1 MKKKKRPWFKII
13 NFSAIS
19 ILFVLT
25 IIFLVLYI
33 LYPGKYDVAFFI
45 FVFIFGLWIVILFTG
60 TFLFYKK
67 DDITEGAKKLVAD
80 YKKKPKNNG
89 EDPKDGESSAENE
102 TKEEKIKRLE
112 EELKKLKDP
121 EK

>member
-67 DDITEGAKKLVAD
+67 DDIAEGAKKLVAD
-80 YKKKPKNNG
+80 YKKKPKNDD
-89 EDPKDGESSAENE
+89 EDPSDDQPSVEKE

>member
-1 MKKKKRPWFKII
+1 MKKKKRLWFKII

-33 LYPGKYDVAFFI
+33 LYPGKYDLAFFI
-45 FVFIFGLWIVILFTG
+45 FVFIFGLWIVVLFTG

-67 DDITEGAKKLVAD
+67 EDIAEGTKKLVAD
-80 YKKKPKNNG
+80 YKKKPKNDY
-89 EDPKDGESSAENE
+89 EDTINEEPTAEKE
-102 TKEEKIKRLE
+102 TKEEEIKRLE

>member
-13 NFSAIS
+13 NFSVIS

-25 IIFLVLYI
+25 IIFLVFYI
-33 LYPGKYDVAFFI
+33 LYPDKYDVVFFI
-45 FVFIFGLWIVILFTG
+45 FVFIFGLWIVVLFTG

-67 DDITEGAKKLVAD
+67 EDIAEGAKKLVAD
-80 YKKKPKNNG
+80 YKKKPKNDD
-89 EDPKDGESSAENE
+89 EDTSDEEPTAKKE
-102 TKEEKIKRLE
+102 TKEEKINLLE
-112 EELKKLKDP
+112 EEIKKLKDP